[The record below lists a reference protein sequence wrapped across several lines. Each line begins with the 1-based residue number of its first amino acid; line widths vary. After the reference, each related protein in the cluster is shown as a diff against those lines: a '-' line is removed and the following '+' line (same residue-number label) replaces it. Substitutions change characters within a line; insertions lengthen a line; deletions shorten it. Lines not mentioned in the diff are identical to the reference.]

1 MAKIN
6 YKMFASNSVPTF
18 KMRTGDNTATSPS
31 IPVLKTTPVSELSPT
46 VSAIT
51 GEQGFWSWTFL
62 FRVVLVLLVLAFLGV
77 NVLGD
82 LGDITQSVADFFK
95 PVVTRVGGFIASI
108 TGNVAKSGI
117 DIATSVSKT
126 GVDVAGSAVKSG
138 VDIVGG
144 ATASGLD
151 VVSGAATSGID
162 AIQGALP
169 DNTGHAQAPPP
180 KIKTLSANVPYASTT
195 SKNAHPIDAILSKK
209 QYGPEKGSAPVADD
223 ATSATQKQQK
233 GKSGYCFIGEDR
245 GFRSCIHVEQGD
257 SCMSGDIFPTKEVCI
272 NPNLRV

>member
-1 MAKIN
+1 
-6 YKMFASNSVPTF
+6 MFASNSVPTF
-18 KMRTGDNTATSPS
+18 KLRTGDNTETSPS

-46 VSAIT
+46 LSTIT

-95 PVVTRVGGFIASI
+95 PVVTQVGGFIASI
-108 TGNVAKSGI
+108 TGNAAKSGI

-126 GVDVAGSAVKSG
+126 GVDVAGGAVKSG

-144 ATASGLD
+144 AAASGLD
-151 VVSGAATSGID
+151 VV
-162 AIQGALP
+162 LP
-169 DNTGHAQAPPP
+169 DNAQAPPP